1 MLRIVVNLNKSN
13 FLTSN
18 YRLVSFNIINMFLG
32 INNIPGLKAA
42 KKILDATQDQFPP
55 TDCIIEVLKMCLECN
70 NSIFNDKHFL
80 QNEVEAQGS
89 HMSCSYSD
97 IAMQY
102 FDIKSFVYTAA
113 AICWKKLKDD
123 IFIVW
128 SNSTLQ
134 MNLVYILIS

>member
-32 INNIPGLKAA
+32 INNIPRLKAA

-70 NSIFNDKHFL
+70 NSIFNNKHFL
-80 QNEVEAQGS
+80 QNEVQAQGY

-113 AICWKKLKDD
+113 AIC
-123 IFIVW
+123 
-128 SNSTLQ
+128 
-134 MNLVYILIS
+134 